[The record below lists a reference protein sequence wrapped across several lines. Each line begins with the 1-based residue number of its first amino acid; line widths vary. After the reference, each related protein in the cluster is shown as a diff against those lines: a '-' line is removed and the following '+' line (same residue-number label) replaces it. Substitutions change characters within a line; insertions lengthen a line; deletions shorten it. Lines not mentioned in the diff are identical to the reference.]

1 MTESPHG
8 GPEVTRFRDKALAV
22 EREYCEIR
30 VLLRN
35 AQSDLRD
42 DPRSEELTARVR
54 YLTWRLQDLENQ
66 FPWLLSE
73 VSPGKGSLC
82 GVWQAVTRGDP

>member
-1 MTESPHG
+1 MIKSPHDDPDG
-8 GPEVTRFRDKALAV
+8 TRFRAKALAA
-22 EREYCEIR
+22 ENEYNEIR

-35 AQSDLRD
+35 AQADLRG
-42 DPRSEELTARVR
+42 DPRNEELTARVR

-73 VSPGKGSLC
+73 VSSRKGSLC